1 MTKLKHSIEQLVQ
14 YAGHKAVVATHSMGS
29 NVFLFFMKWVES
41 ESGGVI
47 VIAKINT
54 YALSFNLQSPLMT
67 HVTARASMLTIHV
80 KPA

>member
-1 MTKLKHSIEQLVQ
+1 MTKLKHSIEQLVH

-47 VIAKINT
+47 NA
-54 YALSFNLQSPLMT
+54 AFT
-67 HVTARASMLTIHV
+67 HTPMHI
-80 KPA
+80 K